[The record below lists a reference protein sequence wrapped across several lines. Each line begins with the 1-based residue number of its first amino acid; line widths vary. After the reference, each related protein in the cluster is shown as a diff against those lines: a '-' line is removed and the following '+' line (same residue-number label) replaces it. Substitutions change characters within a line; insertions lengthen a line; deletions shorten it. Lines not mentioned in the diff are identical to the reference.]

1 MKYDEFV
8 KLPIFKKGFICYEE
22 ITNMIFWYENKPKF
36 EDSFWLKQ
44 DGNGF
49 IVAMPDKQELV
60 LDMTGI
66 NTKNSLREVENEN
79 N

>member
-8 KLPIFKKGFICYEE
+8 KLPIFKKGWICYEE
-22 ITNMIFWYENKPKF
+22 IINMISWYENKPKY
-36 EDSFWLKQ
+36 DDGFWWKQ
-44 DGNGF
+44 DGIGF
-49 IVAMPDKQELV
+49 NIAMPNKQELV

-66 NTKNSLREVENEN
+66 NTKNSLREVGNEN